1 MMLDQWQSSRLA
13 RSARSI
19 VVASMLCLATAVA
32 PLAADPGNV
41 AVPSHSPLNEEVIR
55 IPGEAPPAVTLQVTI
70 MHPDGPG
77 PYPLAI
83 MNHGATGRAI
93 VERGERYRLSNS
105 TFYFL
110 SRGYA
115 VALPM
120 MRGFA
125 ASGGE
130 IYHFGCDLAG
140 AGIANAKDI
149 RAVIRYLGNDRRF
162 DTSRVVVA
170 GQSMGG
176 WNALAL
182 GSLGVPNVKALVNFN
197 GGLRFSDCNSGDSAL
212 LTGAAQFG
220 AATKIPSVW
229 FYGENDELFPVALWR
244 GMYDR
249 YIRSGGH
256 AELADVGVVM
266 KNSHN
271 FLSYPEVLPIWTSKV
286 DALLAS
292 VGMPFTPVYPHYLP
306 MVFPPATHFARLNDV
321 AAVPYLSDKARDLYR
336 KFLEAPFPRAFVVT
350 ESGSASSQSNGYDPL
365 GRALEICQKT
375 AARCGVYAV
384 DDHVVWKPLPPQER
398 AYTIMA
404 KADQTSTI
412 DFATRLNPDCTARTF
427 ARFRVAQ
434 PPAHGQVGIS
444 QQAGPARFPDGSPF
458 AICNKAPVQGVLVTY
473 TPAKGFNGNDYFAF
487 AEDVPGGSETMF
499 RMTVTV
505 K

>member
-1 MMLDQWQSSRLA
+1 
-13 RSARSI
+13 
-19 VVASMLCLATAVA
+19 MLCLATAVSA
-32 PLAADPGNV
+32 MAADPGNV
-41 AVPSHSPLNEEVIR
+41 AIPSNSPLNEEVIR

-77 PYPLAI
+77 PFPLAI

-93 VERGERYRLSNS
+93 GDRGERYRLSNS

-130 IYHFGCDLAG
+130 MYHFGCDLA
-140 AGIANAKDI
+140 AAAIANAKDI

-176 WNALAL
+176 WNSLAL
-182 GSLGVPNVKALVNFN
+182 GSLSVPNVKAVVNFN
-197 GGLRFSDCNSGDSAL
+197 GGLRFSDCKSGDGAL
-212 LTGAAQFG
+212 LSGAARFG

-229 FYGENDELFPVALWR
+229 FYGDNDEYFQVALWR

-249 YIRSGGH
+249 YIRNGVH
-256 AELADVGVVM
+256 AELVDVGVVL

-271 FLSYPEVLPIWTSKV
+271 FLSYPEVLPIWTPKV

-292 VGMPFTPVYPHYLP
+292 VGMPSAPVYPHYLP
-306 MVFPPATHFARLNDV
+306 AAFPPATQFAPVNDV
-321 AAVPYLSDKARDLYR
+321 AAVPYLSDKVRDLYR

-350 ESGSASSQSNGYDPL
+350 QSGSASSQSNGYDPL

-375 AARCGVYAV
+375 TARCGVYAV
-384 DDHVVWKPLPPQER
+384 DDRVVWKPFPPPER
-398 AYTIMA
+398 TYTMTA
-404 KADQTSTI
+404 KPDQTSTV

-427 ARFRVAQ
+427 AKFRVAQ
-434 PPAHGQVGIS
+434 PPAHGQVGIR
-444 QQAGPARFPDGSPF
+444 QQAGLSRFPNGSPF
-458 AICNKAPVQGVLVTY
+458 AVCNKTPVQGVLVTY
-473 TPAKGFNGNDYFAF
+473 TPTKGFNGNDYFVF
-487 AEDVPGGSETMF
+487 AEDAPNGSETMF
-499 RMTVTV
+499 KMSVTV

>member
-1 MMLDQWQSSRLA
+1 MMIDLSQSSRLLRFA
-13 RSARSI
+13 RVPFIAL
-19 VVASMLCLATAVA
+19 MLGIATTVSAVA
-32 PLAADPGNV
+32 TDPGNV
-41 AVPSHSPLNEEVIR
+41 VIPSNSPLNEEVIR
-55 IPGEAPPAVTLQVTI
+55 IPGEARPAVTLQVTI

-83 MNHGATGRAI
+83 MNHGATGQAI
-93 VERGERYRLSNS
+93 AERGERYRLSNS
-105 TFYFL
+105 VFYFL

-125 ASGGE
+125 ASGGDM
-130 IYHFGCDLAG
+130 YHFGCDLAG
-140 AGIANAKDI
+140 AAIANAKDI
-149 RAVIRYLGNDRRF
+149 RTVIRYLGNDRRF

-176 WNALAL
+176 WNTLAFGTL
-182 GSLGVPNVKALVNFN
+182 GAPNVKALVNFN
-197 GGLRFSDCNSGDSAL
+197 GGLRFSDCSAGDSAL
-212 LTGAAQFG
+212 LMGAAQFG

-229 FYGENDELFPVALWR
+229 FYGENDEFFSPALWH

-249 YIRSGGH
+249 YTRNGGH
-256 AELADVGVVM
+256 AELVDVGVVM

-271 FLSYPEVLPIWTSKV
+271 FLSYPEVLPIWTPKV

-292 VGMPFTPVYPHYLP
+292 VGMPFAPVYPHYLP
-306 MVFPPATHFARLNDV
+306 MVFPPATQFAPLNDV

-365 GRALEICQKT
+365 GRALEICRKT
-375 AARCGVYAV
+375 TARCGVYAV
-384 DDHVVWKPLPPQER
+384 DDRVVWKPFPPQER
-398 AYTIMA
+398 AYAITA
-404 KADQTSTI
+404 KADQTSTV

-444 QQAGPARFPDGSPF
+444 QQAGLPRFPDGSPF
-458 AICNKAPVQGVLVTY
+458 AVCNKAPVQGVLVTY
-473 TPAKGFNGNDYFAF
+473 TPAKGFNGNDYFAL
-487 AEDVPGGSETMF
+487 AEDAPSGSETMF